1 MKTYPR
7 IASELYNQP
16 WFIHP
21 AKMAEIEAVF
31 VARMEGRVN
40 LTNEELERI
49 AAGNAPPQ
57 HQVGQDIAV
66 IPVAGTISHKPSL
79 FQRASGGTSTVD
91 MLRQYEAALADDG
104 VGTIVFEHQSG
115 GGTVFGTPEAADYI
129 YQHRSEKRTI
139 AHINAYSFS
148 ASYYLAAACGEVSI
162 TPSGET
168 GSIGV
173 VCAHQDQSGWEEK
186 TGLKTTII
194 AVPEKKFEGHPY
206 SPLPEDVAAEMMAKC
221 TACYDQFAADV
232 ARFRGVSEETVRN
245 DFGRGG
251 TFLAKEAKERG
262 LVDNIET
269 FNQMVD
275 RIRASAKPRY
285 GNRNRLALAE
295 ADGR

>member
-1 MKTYPR
+1 MSNYPR

-16 WFIHP
+16 WLIHP

-31 VARMEGRVN
+31 AARLEGRIS
-40 LTNEELERI
+40 LTNEEMDRMT
-49 AAGNAPPQ
+49 AANSPPR
-57 HQVGQDIAV
+57 HRVGQDIAV
-66 IPVAGTISHKPSL
+66 IPVSGTISHKPSL
-79 FQRASGGTSTVD
+79 FQRASGGTSTMD
-91 MLRQYEAALADDG
+91 MLHQYEAALADDS

-148 ASYYLAAACGEVSI
+148 ASYYLASACGEVSI

-173 VCAHQDQSGWEEK
+173 VCAHQDVSGMEEK
-186 TGLKTTII
+186 IGVKTTII
-194 AVPEKKFEGHPY
+194 AVPEKKFEGHQFA
-206 SPLPEDVAAEMMAKC
+206 PLPDDVAAEMMAKC

-251 TFLAKEAKERG
+251 TFLAKEAKQRG

-269 FNQMVD
+269 FQQMVD
-275 RIRASAKPRY
+275 RIRQTAAPRRN
-285 GNRNRLALAE
+285 NRNRLALAE